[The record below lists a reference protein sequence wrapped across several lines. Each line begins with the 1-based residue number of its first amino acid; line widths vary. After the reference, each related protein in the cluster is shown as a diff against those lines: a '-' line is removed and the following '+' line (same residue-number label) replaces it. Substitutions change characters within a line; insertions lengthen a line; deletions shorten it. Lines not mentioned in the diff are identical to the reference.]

1 MIHTGRVGILITTG
15 AMDHELFDQLK
26 QFRVV
31 LRKLRGEKAIDLLW
45 SAQLGMRLQED
56 NDVSMRKAPL
66 LKLNGVKEAS
76 SITKE
81 TMCNVMNEGV

>member
-1 MIHTGRVGILITTG
+1 
-15 AMDHELFDQLK
+15 
-26 QFRVV
+26 
-31 LRKLRGEKAIDLLW
+31 
-45 SAQLGMRLQED
+45 MRLQKD
-56 NDVSMRKAPL
+56 NDMSMRKAPL

>member
-15 AMDHELFDQLK
+15 AMDHKLFDKLK